1 MALPLCPQDA
11 LEERDL
17 AVVVRAAARGRRRRE
32 EAEEAGPENETSSLA
47 KSFLTNGL
55 VDP

>member
-55 VDP
+55 LDP